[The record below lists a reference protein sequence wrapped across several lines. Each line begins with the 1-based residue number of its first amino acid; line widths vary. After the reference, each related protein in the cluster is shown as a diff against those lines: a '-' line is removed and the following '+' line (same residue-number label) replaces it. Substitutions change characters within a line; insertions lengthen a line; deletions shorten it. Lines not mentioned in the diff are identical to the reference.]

1 MADKKESAHTGGDP
15 HPLDK
20 RDHDDKKDEK
30 TQEKENKGDAQRLT
44 EHAQHQERV
53 TDREHGKAGQANV
66 GNEPTHQG
74 GPAVQTLPPVPNPG
88 APEVHQE
95 RMTEGKPSG
104 DPESKHVKPRKD
116 V

>member
-1 MADKKESAHTGGDP
+1 MTKESGHTGGDP

-20 RDHDDKKDEK
+20 RDHEDKKSD
-30 TQEKENKGDAQRLT
+30 KEHKGPGERLS

-53 TDREHGKAGQANV
+53 TDREHGKAGEANV
-66 GNEPTHQG
+66 GSEPRGSDT
-74 GPAVQTLPPVPNPG
+74 GPAVQPLPPLPNPG

-104 DPESKHVKPRKD
+104 DPTDDKPKPRKD